1 MREFETGA
9 NRNDETGKLDYEGF
23 LNPLVLKRFAEYM
36 DSHRVLESGEVRDS
50 DNWQKG
56 IPLDSAMS
64 SAYRHFQDW
73 HLEHRG
79 YDSREGVEAAICG
92 LIFNAQSYLLT
103 LLEENEGGHW
113 SPTYT
118 QEQFAQAL
126 DYVDP
131 HTVPNTGAFS
141 DAKQQELFE
150 EKFYD
155 DGLEGV
161 EEPSPA
167 ITNWVEAWPKWFQ
180 GVVGAVGK
188 GK

>member
-9 NRNDETGKLDYEGF
+9 NRNEDKGKLDYEGF
-23 LNPLVLKRFAEYM
+23 INPLVLQRFAAYM
-36 DSHRVLESGEVRDS
+36 ESHRYLETGEVRDS

-56 IPLDSAMS
+56 IPLDSAMK

-103 LLEENEGGHW
+103 LLEENEGGNW
-113 SPTYT
+113 SPVYT
-118 QEQFAQAL
+118 QEEFNAAL
-126 DYVDP
+126 DLNSADAVG
-131 HTVPNTGAFS
+131 TGAFS

-150 EKFYD
+150 EKFYN

-167 ITNWVEAWPKWFQ
+167 IKNWVEAWPKWFQ